1 MNIVLSFIG
10 KLPNYVVDSV
20 HQIRTFSESPIYI
33 IINDEESPYVSQLSK
48 YNVNLIKYNDVID
61 THFINTANNNIHKF
75 MIVPG
80 LGDRSQLF
88 IRSFERFFLLHNLMK
103 LKNLKNCFFME
114 LDNLIYDDPN
124 VWLEEFSKKEL
135 CFMYD
140 NTDRCSSGIMYV
152 KQSSSLTYLLDF
164 FTVFI
169 ETSREFMSEMTCLY
183 RYHELHTDEVQLL
196 PIYWQNNSNISELAY
211 KNDFYNNSIFDA
223 AAIGVFL
230 LGNDPHH
237 TKGKIVIGNK
247 NEWSAIDY
255 TNEKFIWKK
264 DELNRNKPYIWD
276 GEKWLLINNLHVH
289 SKALN
294 TGLSLPLT

>member
-10 KLPNYVVDSV
+10 KLPCYIVDCV
-20 HQIRTFSESPIYI
+20 HQIRSFSDSPIFI
-33 IINDEESPYVSQLSK
+33 IINDLESPFVSQMLK
-48 YNVNLIKYNDVID
+48 YNVNIIQYNDVID
-61 THFINTANNNIHKF
+61 TNFIDTVNKNINKF
-75 MIVPG
+75 EIVPG

-114 LDNLIYDDPN
+114 VDNLIYDDPN
-124 VWLEEFSKKEL
+124 IWLEEFSKKEL

-140 NTDRCSSGIMYV
+140 NIDRCSSGIMYV
-152 KQSSSLTYLLDF
+152 KQQLSLNHLLDY

-169 ETSREFMSEMTCLY
+169 NTSHEFMGEMTCLY
-183 RYHELHTDEVQLL
+183 RYHELHKDEVQLL
-196 PIYWQNNSNISELAY
+196 PIYWKSDTVSELAY

-230 LGNDPHH
+230 LGNDPYH
-237 TKGKIVIGNK
+237 TKGKIVTGNK
-247 NEWSAIDY
+247 NLWSAIDY
-255 TNEKFIWKK
+255 TKEKFIWKK
-264 DELNRNKPYIWD
+264 DERSRNKPYIWD

-294 TGLSLPLT
+294 TGFSLPL